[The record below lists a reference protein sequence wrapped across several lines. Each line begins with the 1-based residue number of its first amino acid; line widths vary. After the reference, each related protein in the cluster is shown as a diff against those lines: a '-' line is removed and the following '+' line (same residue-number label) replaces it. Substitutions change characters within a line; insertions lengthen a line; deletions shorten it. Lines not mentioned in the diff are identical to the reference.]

1 LVTTFAHTFS
11 LTYIFKDIFS
21 LLLVF
26 PFPTPK
32 MEQENAYR
40 LNVSLDELGFN
51 AENDSN
57 NSGKKRKK
65 YYNEDGT
72 RVFKSKNLLV
82 ERRRREKHHSRLCTL
97 RSLIPI
103 ITKASF
109 LNFTHFLKYYYFM

>member
-1 LVTTFAHTFS
+1 
-11 LTYIFKDIFS
+11 
-21 LLLVF
+21 
-26 PFPTPK
+26 

-51 AENDSN
+51 AENDS